1 MKFYL
6 MFDKDGK
13 TVYMLNNSG
22 NLALVNS
29 KKYKDAF
36 DCVNDEAF
44 ANELGKKI
52 ETKNFKNKA
61 IAELW
66 FRKNYPYYD

>member
-6 MFDKDGK
+6 MFDKNEK
-13 TVYMLNNSG
+13 TVYMLDNSG
-22 NLALVNS
+22 KAAFINS
-29 KKYKDAF
+29 RAYKDAF
-36 DCVNDEAF
+36 DCVNDEKF
-44 ANELGKKI
+44 ANELGQQI
-52 ETKNFKNKA
+52 VTKNFKNRA